1 MDDAGRKLSLHK
13 GSKIESCTMSSKQ
26 TGAKY
31 AKENSI
37 DSVSLKFNVR

>member
-1 MDDAGRKLSLHK
+1 MDDAERKLSLHK
-13 GSKIESCTMSSKQ
+13 GSKIKSCTMSSKQ

-31 AKENSI
+31 TKGNSI